1 MGWLPCV
8 LSALPTGVEPDES
21 SPGRQWASPCPSHAK
36 QRCSMCQTAR
46 GTKQWDLHAL
56 TGRPAG
62 GGVGLARS
70 VESMSSLRRREHG
83 YLP

>member
-1 MGWLPCV
+1 
-8 LSALPTGVEPDES
+8 
-21 SPGRQWASPCPSHAK
+21 
-36 QRCSMCQTAR
+36 MCQTAR

-70 VESMSSLRRREHG
+70 VESM
-83 YLP
+83 